1 MKKTSAR
8 LAVVFAA
15 LVALTIPRVTNAA
28 GPTPEWTVLEIARI
42 TKLLREKQSE
52 HCPNPRTKTPT
63 ECIADFE
70 AIYPVWA
77 EAGAWQVLLLRYPA
91 KAGQY
96 RPERDRHH
104 KHAVDLMKK
113 VEGSYFPLSKVSE
126 ARK

>member
-1 MKKTSAR
+1 MKKTIAR

-15 LVALTIPRVTNAA
+15 LTFSHLAKAA
-28 GPTPEWTVLEIARI
+28 GPTPEWTVVEVARI

-52 HCPNPRTKTPT
+52 YCTSPRTKTPA
-63 ECIADFE
+63 ECVADFE
-70 AIYPVWA
+70 AIYPIWA

-91 KAGQY
+91 KAKQY
-96 RPERDRHH
+96 QPERDRHH
-104 KHAVDLMKK
+104 RHAVDLIKK